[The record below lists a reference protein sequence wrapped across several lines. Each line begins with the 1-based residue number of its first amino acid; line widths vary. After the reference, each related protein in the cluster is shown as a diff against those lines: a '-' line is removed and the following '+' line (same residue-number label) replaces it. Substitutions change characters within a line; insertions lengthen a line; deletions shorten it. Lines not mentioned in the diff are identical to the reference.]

1 MEALR
6 RMLTAKEVADRLG
19 VSRTTAYTVI
29 RELNEEMTRRGCKV
43 IPGRVSNEYFEA
55 VYFGD
60 RSKAG
65 ECTDVR

>member
-29 RELNEEMTRRGCKV
+29 RELNEEMAHRGCKV
-43 IPGRVSNEYFEA
+43 IPGRVSNEYFAA

-60 RSKAG
+60 RSKEG
-65 ECTDVR
+65 EVTDVR

>member
-29 RELNEEMTRRGCKV
+29 RELNEEMAHRGCKV
-43 IPGRVSNEYFEA
+43 
-55 VYFGD
+55 D
-60 RSKAG
+60 RKS
-65 ECTDVR
+65 VV